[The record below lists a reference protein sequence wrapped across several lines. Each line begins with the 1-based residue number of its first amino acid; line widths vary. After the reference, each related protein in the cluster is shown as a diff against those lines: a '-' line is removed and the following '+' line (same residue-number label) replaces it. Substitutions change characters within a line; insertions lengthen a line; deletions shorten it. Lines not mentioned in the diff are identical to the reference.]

1 MFPNITE
8 WEWNMRAQTSTSLFT
23 IVMLCGVCRA
33 DFKYSETT
41 KITGGAMM
49 GAVKFV
55 SVFSKTAKQSMAPT
69 THTVAVKGNKMRE
82 EQSDGKIQI
91 IDLDGKRFIEIDP
104 QTKTYGVMTF
114 EEMKQ
119 AMQRKQQEMQEKI
132 KEEQAKHP
140 DKAENTNVKITP
152 KFESSETGATKTVLG
167 LPTKEVKAKVEMLM
181 ESDDPK
187 MKGQQVST
195 VVNTDQWI
203 TQDVPGYNEIR
214 QFYLKMAKE
223 MDWVP
228 GQMMHGMANSNVQLS
243 LTELRK
249 SNVAH
254 ITGMP
259 MISYV
264 SMTMAGNGS
273 QSGAQNPS
281 QAQQTSSPRPEQEDN
296 SVPTTPS
303 AAVMKSLGGMFKK
316 KQQQQ
321 DAQAAN
327 STAVNPAATPGSLM
341 DMQTEVTSFSSD
353 SLDADLFAPPA
364 GYTQA
369 QKSPDEMSG
378 GSHQK

>member
-1 MFPNITE
+1 
-8 WEWNMRAQTSTSLFT
+8 MRLQSSTALFT
-23 IVMLCGVCRA
+23 ATVMLCGVCRA

-55 SVFSKTAKQSMAPT
+55 SVFSKNAKQAMAPT

-119 AMQRKQQEMQEKI
+119 AMQRKQQEMQEKM

-140 DKAENTNVKITP
+140 DKTQSANVKITP
-152 KFESSETGATKTVLG
+152 KFESSETGATRTVLG

-187 MKGQQVST
+187 AQGQQVST

-203 TQDVPGYNEIR
+203 TQDVPGYGEIR

-228 GQMMHGMANSNVQLS
+228 GQMMQGMANSNVQVS
-243 LTELRK
+243 LAELRK

-259 MISYV
+259 MVSYV
-264 SMTMAGNGS
+264 SMTMAGNGTAPAA
-273 QSGAQNPS
+273 GQNP
-281 QAQQTSSPRPEQEDN
+281 QTSQQAPPPRQEQEDN
-296 SVPTTPS
+296 SIPTS
-303 AAVMKSLGGMFKK
+303 ASGAVMKGLGGMFKK

-321 DAQAAN
+321 QQDSQ
-327 STAVNPAATPGSLM
+327 TAGSASANPASTPGSLM
-341 DMQTEVTSFSSD
+341 DMQTEVTSFSSE
-353 SLDADLFAPPA
+353 SLDDSLFAPPA
-364 GYTQA
+364 GYTQT
-369 QKSPDEMSG
+369 QRKPDEVLG
-378 GSHQK
+378 GDHHQ

>member
-1 MFPNITE
+1 
-8 WEWNMRAQTSTSLFT
+8 MRLQSSTALFT
-23 IVMLCGVCRA
+23 VTVMLCGVSRA

-55 SVFSKTAKQSMAPT
+55 SVFSKNAKQAMAPT

-119 AMQRKQQEMQEKI
+119 AMQRKQQEMQEKM

-140 DKAENTNVKITP
+140 DKTQSANVKITP
-152 KFESSETGATKTVLG
+152 KFESSETGATRTVLG

-187 MKGQQVST
+187 TQGQQVST

-203 TQDVPGYNEIR
+203 TQDVPGYGEIR

-228 GQMMHGMANSNVQLS
+228 GQMMQGMANSNVQVS
-243 LTELRK
+243 LAELRK

-264 SMTMAGNGS
+264 SMTMAGNGTAPAV
-273 QSGAQNPS
+273 GQNPQTTQ
-281 QAQQTSSPRPEQEDN
+281 QAPPPRQEQEDN
-296 SVPTTPS
+296 SIPTS
-303 AAVMKSLGGMFKK
+303 ASGAVMKGLGGMFKK

-321 DAQAAN
+321 QQDSQTAG
-327 STAVNPAATPGSLM
+327 STSANPASTPGSLM
-341 DMQTEVTSFSSD
+341 DMQTEVTSFSSE
-353 SLDADLFAPPA
+353 SLDESLFAPPA
-364 GYTQA
+364 GYTQT
-369 QKSPDEMSG
+369 QRKPDEVLG
-378 GSHQK
+378 GDHHQ